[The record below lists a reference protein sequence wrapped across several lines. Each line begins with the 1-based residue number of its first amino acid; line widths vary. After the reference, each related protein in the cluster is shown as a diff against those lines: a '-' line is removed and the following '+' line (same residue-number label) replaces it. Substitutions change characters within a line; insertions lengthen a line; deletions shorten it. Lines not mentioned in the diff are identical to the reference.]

1 MKRAFFILLSLLV
14 FQYVFAQLEKWE
26 IVSPL
31 NFETT
36 LSGSFAEM
44 RKNHFHGGLDL
55 RTNGEENK
63 PVYSVDDGYV
73 ARIAISRTGYG
84 KVAFINHPNG
94 YTTIYGHLNGFVPKL
109 DSLLKEKQYREHRFE
124 TELLLDSTQY
134 PVKKGEQ
141 FGISGNTG
149 ASGGPHVHF
158 EVRKTSDYTMRNP
171 LLVSGNPYKLK
182 DEKAPKISA
191 IKIYGFDGKGKIDNQ
206 GEKICKVIV
215 TQNKSRKVQTGT
227 GLNAWGEIGF
237 AVKAN
242 DYMTGVAFVYTP
254 RHLRLFA
261 DNRLISDITIDS
273 FLYKDTRACN
283 SFMDYRQWMQT
294 REFFMKSYRDINSPL
309 RFYEGQ
315 PSGLLTINE
324 ERDYSIRY
332 EVEDDFGNKD
342 SISFVIHGQR
352 SELDT
357 PTADDSLLIKC
368 GDSVL
373 FQKED
378 FAMLFPPNALYTDVK
393 HNFKSDSSARYYSNI
408 YSIGSVFDPLH
419 VFCDVSIKILNDTI
433 ADKSKYYIAK
443 LNNQDILSGSAGG
456 KYIDGVMVG
465 KSNTFGR
472 FAVTTDVTPPVIAAV
487 HTNQLRQAPYLRF
500 KIYDTQSGIDTYDA
514 YIDDVWVMF
523 EYDAKTQQIT
533 YFMDTKRTQPMK
545 NHTLKL
551 IIKDYCGNSTE
562 YTKTIYW

>member
-206 GEKICKVIV
+206 REKICKVIV

-378 FAMLFPPNALYTDVK
+378 FAILFPPNALYTDIK

-465 KSNTFGR
+465 RSNTFGR

-533 YFMDTKRTQPMK
+533 YFMDPKRTQPMK